1 MQRPIGLGAP
11 PRGLTSCGASDPQNC
26 THNLFPAPTPARPVA
41 PPAWSPRPPLHH
53 CCCAATCLVMPSQV
67 PTKAP
72 PSPPGHLAPPGSWL
86 PVGITLIPL
95 TPPVLI
101 PRKPPEV
108 TQGLRLTWALNPAL
122 TQLPSAPELPWSH
135 WDVQG
140 LFPPGPALLRAAVCP
155 GPGCPFAGPPCL
167 PNPRPGSLMCAWH
180 ASRSTSTDTDSRCGP
195 TADFP
200 PPCPHS

>member
-26 THNLFPAPTPARPVA
+26 THNLFPAPTPACPVA

-122 TQLPSAPELPWSH
+122 TQLPSA
-135 WDVQG
+135 
-140 LFPPGPALLRAAVCP
+140 RAALVP
-155 GPGCPFAGPPCL
+155 LGRAGPVSSRASPAACCGVSWPRLPLCWSSMSSKPQAGEPHVRLACL
-167 PNPRPGSLMCAWH
+167 SLH
-180 ASRSTSTDTDSRCGP
+180 V
-195 TADFP
+195 
-200 PPCPHS
+200 H